1 MIELYSCDTVNGHR
15 AAIMLAEGEL
25 EFHSQILDLRAR
37 EHKTPEFRKINPV
50 GAVPVIIDPD
60 GPGGEPLTLAQTGA
74 ICLYVAEKTGRF
86 IPEDPRTRALAYQ
99 YFMEAMSDVVLYSGA
114 YSFSQRRFPD
124 PSEGNTQTFEGPL
137 LEHLAEFDR
146 RLGEVEFLAGEY
158 SIADIAAYPAVHQRQ
173 ALFEKAGG
181 LPNLD
186 RWRRM
191 MADRPGIA
199 KGTQTVAV

>member
-25 EFHSQILDLRAR
+25 EFHSHILDLRAR

-158 SIADIAAYPAVHQRQ
+158 SIADIAAYPAVHQRRPCSRKR
-173 ALFEKAGG
+173 AACPTWIAGG
-181 LPNLD
+181 
-186 RWRRM
+186 
-191 MADRPGIA
+191 A
-199 KGTQTVAV
+199 